1 MVAAKETGLH
11 TNLPCVLRGSWL
23 LTRKDSTVTHES

>member
-11 TNLPCVLRGSWL
+11 TNLLCVLRGSWL
-23 LTRKDSTVTHES
+23 LVRKDSAVIHES